1 MKYWKLKTHQ
11 LSPGLPVWC
20 LPDQTRLWV
29 SDFNCLA
36 FQHNWHSW
44 YTLSKLPTIPA
55 MSDVMLAM
63 YLQQSNEKVFVKT
76 YTTDWLADKGNSKI
90 NIIES
95 LLSLIFLLVR
105 PLLWKSPQR
114 NDVWW
119 NREILDILPRLP
131 SQYTLHYTICT
142 ADNSW
147 ETGGLSC
154 FPTLS
159 SPGSRSPI
167 SPSTCWWNVTLQMW
181 TVDTSLT
188 DETLAV
194 FDLTTS

>member
-1 MKYWKLKTHQ
+1 
-11 LSPGLPVWC
+11 
-20 LPDQTRLWV
+20 
-29 SDFNCLA
+29 
-36 FQHNWHSW
+36 
-44 YTLSKLPTIPA
+44 

-147 ETGGLSC
+147 ETPGLSC
-154 FPTLS
+154 FPTLGPAPA
-159 SPGSRSPI
+159 PGLLSHPQLADGMWLCRCGQLIPAWLMRPWLCLTWPH
-167 SPSTCWWNVTLQMW
+167 PSL
-181 TVDTSLT
+181 
-188 DETLAV
+188 V
-194 FDLTTS
+194 FPSDICYHWQS

>member
-1 MKYWKLKTHQ
+1 
-11 LSPGLPVWC
+11 
-20 LPDQTRLWV
+20 
-29 SDFNCLA
+29 
-36 FQHNWHSW
+36 
-44 YTLSKLPTIPA
+44 

-90 NIIES
+90 NIIEFRVS
-95 LLSLIFLLVR
+95 PLLSYIFLLVR

-147 ETGGLSC
+147 ETWGLSC
-154 FPTLS
+154 FPTVT
-159 SPGSRSPI
+159 SPGPRSPI

-181 TVDTSLT
+181 RLIPARLMRPWLCLTWPHPSL
-188 DETLAV
+188 V
-194 FDLTTS
+194 FPSDISYLWQS